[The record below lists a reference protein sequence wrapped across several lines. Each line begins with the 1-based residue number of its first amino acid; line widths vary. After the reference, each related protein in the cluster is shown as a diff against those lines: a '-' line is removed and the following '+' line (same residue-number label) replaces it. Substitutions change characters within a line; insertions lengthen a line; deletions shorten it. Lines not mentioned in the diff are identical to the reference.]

1 MSLPSPLSSPNLRR
15 FPLSTHLPLP
25 KQEGQSMK
33 SRSIAYRNKGVPGN
47 LPQAAPCRQTGVDED
62 RRSQGR
68 EVLVPTSREAV
79 HSPALPAAPL
89 GLRQRWATPGLSG
102 PASASACEGI
112 MASVVFQIPSQQGN
126 PFFELFFFSI
136 KSTDENGTADLT
148 QPTPPP
154 PAEV

>member
-1 MSLPSPLSSPNLRR
+1 
-15 FPLSTHLPLP
+15 
-25 KQEGQSMK
+25 MK

-68 EVLVPTSREAV
+68 EVLAPASREAV

-89 GLRQRWATPGLSG
+89 GLRQLVADTRAGLSG
-102 PASASACEGI
+102 PASASASACEGI